1 MYEGGVVSP
10 IDDVEYAAIKTIHK
24 QLDDNADGTV
34 DLSESAEVSE
44 WTRQSGMLGYEPG
57 SNSVVWSMGVGRV
70 SVGYSTAM

>member
-1 MYEGGVVSP
+1 MCSESILLSQLVCMYEGGVVSP

-44 WTRQSGMLGYEPG
+44 
-57 SNSVVWSMGVGRV
+57 
-70 SVGYSTAM
+70 